1 MDGQDVKYK
10 VDEKLLAAAVL
21 FSEDAIMI
29 TDAQLDL
36 PGPFI
41 IYVNPAFTRLTGYK
55 PEEVLGRNPRFLQ
68 GANTDL
74 RVLKRLRVN
83 LHQGGVF
90 YGLAINYRKD
100 GSEFWME
107 WHIEPIRN
115 DKGEITHYLAI
126 QRDATA
132 RIEAQQT
139 IEQKNSALKE
149 ILSQIEMEKIK
160 FKESVVSNVEEVLLP
175 ALKKLRRKGTPLD
188 KKYLDVLEKN
198 LKDLTSSFG
207 INVTGKKVQLS
218 PREIEIANLIKSG
231 LSSKDICEMLHLSF
245 KTIETHRNKIRKKFQ
260 IVNKQVNLV
269 SYLQS
274 LA

>member
-207 INVTGKKVQLS
+207 INVTGKKIQLS

-274 LA
+274 LT

>member
-207 INVTGKKVQLS
+207 INVTGKKIQLS
-218 PREIEIANLIKSG
+218 PREIEIANLIKNG

>member
-207 INVTGKKVQLS
+207 INVTGKKIQLS
-218 PREIEIANLIKSG
+218 PREIEIANLIKNG

-274 LA
+274 LT